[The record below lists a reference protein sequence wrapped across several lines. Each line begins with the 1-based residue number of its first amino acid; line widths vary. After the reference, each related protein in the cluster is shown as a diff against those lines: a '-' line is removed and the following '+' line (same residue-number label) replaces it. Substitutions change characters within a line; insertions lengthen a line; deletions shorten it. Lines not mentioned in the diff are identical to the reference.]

1 MTDQTPTPDQQPKT
15 TAEGQ
20 EMTLEQRL
28 QRLAEELSAMR
39 EVAPGSEEPAPEG
52 RDMSELLSR
61 VQRLFP

>member
-1 MTDQTPTPDQQPKT
+1 MTDQTPTPDQQ
-15 TAEGQ
+15 AEATPEAE

-39 EVAPGSEEPAPEG
+39 QVPPGEQEPEPAG
-52 RDMSELLSR
+52 KDMNELLGR

>member
-1 MTDQTPTPDQQPKT
+1 MTDQTPTPDQQPQA

-39 EVAPGSEEPAPEG
+39 EVAPGTEEPAAEG

>member
-1 MTDQTPTPDQQPKT
+1 MTDQTPTPDQQPQT

-39 EVAPGSEEPAPEG
+39 EVAPGTEEPAA
-52 RDMSELLSR
+52 
-61 VQRLFP
+61 